1 MSKYRTYR
9 NDKTF
14 TTNEKW
20 IEGETITISRL
31 ESTSSLTTLYKR
43 KVRYNKTDGLYFML
57 DNRKYFEYEFEPC
70 D

>member
-31 ESTSSLTTLYKR
+31 ESTSSLTTRYKR
-43 KVRYNKTDGLYFML
+43 KVRYSKTDGLYFML
-57 DNRKYFEYEFEPC
+57 DNRKYFEYEFDPC